1 MKNEHQCIIGILHYC
16 DDSVCSTEKEIV
28 DYVKNNNELY
38 DNTEKRIRESIR
50 MKRFKLSDFF
60 DKRKGTSLE
69 RFDYCPRCGKKIDWK
84 KIRERNKENE

>member
-1 MKNEHQCIIGILHYC
+1 MGNEHQCIIGILHYC

-38 DNTEKRIRESIR
+38 DNTEKCIRESVR
-50 MKRFKLSDFF
+50 MKKYKLRDFF
-60 DKRKGTSLE
+60 DKRKGTPLE

-84 KIRERNKENE
+84 AIRNRSETNE